1 MYYQKNLHEVFNQCD
16 VDSSLKAF
24 MDIFLYCFNIAFPY
38 KMIKLR
44 VYTNKSWVSKG
55 LLISSKRMQALNSLT
70 RNFTFK
76 WETLEYVIKYKRIY
90 KTVVREAK
98 IRDNNRYVLE

>member
-1 MYYQKNLHEVFNQCD
+1 
-16 VDSSLKAF
+16 
-24 MDIFLYCFNIAFPY
+24 
-38 KMIKLR
+38 
-44 VYTNKSWVSKG
+44 
-55 LLISSKRMQALNSLT
+55 MQALNSLT

-98 IRDNNRYVLE
+98 IRDKNRYVLESENKTKTIWQLTM